1 MRLDRCLIGWLTIS
15 TLDAFGC
22 APVAAAKPAAVAPAE
37 ASGPAR
43 AVPPPRPPKG
53 PDGPI
58 TAAERDQAIEA
69 IARELTEKYVF
80 PKKATEVARAL
91 RARKKRGEYNGITTG
106 HALATA
112 LTAHINEVLFDAHFH
127 VRFSKE
133 TLPPQRQPGPPS
145 AEDLA
150 RYEAFANQV
159 NGGFE
164 RVERLPGNLGY
175 VEVRSFEFPGRGFTA
190 ASAAMDFVAE
200 TDGLIIDLRRNG
212 GGAPEVVAYLCSYFF
227 DEPVHLNDLYFRPAD
242 ATRQFWTAP
251 VPGKAYVDREIYV
264 LTSKNTGS
272 AAEEFAYN
280 LQNLKRATIVGEVTW
295 GGANPG
301 DMVRLGDHF
310 AAFVP
315 TGRAINPI
323 SKTNW
328 EGVGVKPD
336 VAVPA
341 DDALRV
347 AQVKL
352 LERQVAKATDPQ
364 AKETLE
370 ARLRELQ
377 AN

>member
-1 MRLDRCLIGWLTIS
+1 LLIGWLTS
-15 TLDAFGC
+15 FTAYAVGC
-22 APVAAAKPAAVAPAE
+22 APVASARPAAAPEVASAPAT
-37 ASGPAR
+37 

-58 TAAERDQAIEA
+58 SAAERDAAIEA
-69 IARELTEKYVF
+69 IARELSEKYVF
-80 PKKATEVARAL
+80 PKKATEVARSI

-106 HALATA
+106 HALATT
-112 LTAHINEVLFDAHFH
+112 LTGHVNEILLDAHFNII
-127 VRFSKE
+127 FSKE
-133 TLPPQRQPGPPS
+133 ALPPEPPPGPPS
-145 AEDLA
+145 AEDAA
-150 RYEAFANQV
+150 RQEEFANHV

-164 RVERLPGNLGY
+164 RVERLPGNIGY
-175 VEVRSFEFPGRGFTA
+175 LEVRGFGFPGRGFTA
-190 ASAAMDFVAE
+190 ASAAMDFLSQ
-200 TDGLIIDLRRNG
+200 TDALIIDIRRNG
-212 GGAPEVVAYLCSYFF
+212 GGAPEMVAFLCSYFF
-227 DEPVHLNDLYFRPAD
+227 AEPVHLNDLYFRPAD
-242 ATRQFWTAP
+242 ATRQFWTSP
-251 VPGKAYVDREIYV
+251 VPGKAYAREIYV
-264 LTSKNTGS
+264 LTSKRTGS

-280 LQNLKRATIVGEVTW
+280 LQNLKRATILGEVTW
-295 GGANPG
+295 GGAHPG

-352 LERQVAKATDPQ
+352 LEKQLAKASDPQ
-364 AKETLE
+364 AKEMLE
-370 ARLRELQ
+370 ERLRELQ
-377 AN
+377 PK

>member
-1 MRLDRCLIGWLTIS
+1 
-15 TLDAFGC
+15 
-22 APVAAAKPAAVAPAE
+22 
-37 ASGPAR
+37 
-43 AVPPPRPPKG
+43 
-53 PDGPI
+53 
-58 TAAERDQAIEA
+58 
-69 IARELTEKYVF
+69 
-80 PKKATEVARAL
+80 
-91 RARKKRGEYNGITTG
+91 
-106 HALATA
+106 
-112 LTAHINEVLFDAHFH
+112 
-127 VRFSKE
+127 
-133 TLPPQRQPGPPS
+133 
-145 AEDLA
+145 
-150 RYEAFANQV
+150 
-159 NGGFE
+159 
-164 RVERLPGNLGY
+164 
-175 VEVRSFEFPGRGFTA
+175 
-190 ASAAMDFVAE
+190 
-200 TDGLIIDLRRNG
+200 
-212 GGAPEVVAYLCSYFF
+212 VVAYLCSYFF

-251 VPGKAYVDREIYV
+251 VPGKAYVGREIYV

-352 LERQVAKATDPQ
+352 LEKQVAKATDPQ
-364 AKETLE
+364 AKEMLE

-377 AN
+377 AK